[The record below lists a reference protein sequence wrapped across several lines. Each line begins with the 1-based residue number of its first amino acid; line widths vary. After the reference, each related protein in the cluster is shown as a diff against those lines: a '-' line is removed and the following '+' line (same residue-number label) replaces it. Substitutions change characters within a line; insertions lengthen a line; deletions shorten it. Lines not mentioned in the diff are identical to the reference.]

1 MAKKEKEMPKEQ
13 VITLFDKEYKESEL
27 SDEQKVM
34 INHVA
39 DLDRKIGSSEFN
51 LQQLR
56 FGKQA
61 FLDALKVSIEKEDSE
76 EKEMPKETEITL
88 FDKTYKESEL
98 SDEQKAMINHV
109 ADLDRKIGSS
119 EFNLQQ
125 LRFGKQAFVDAL
137 KISLEK
143 NEEEE

>member
-1 MAKKEKEMPKEQ
+1 MPKEN

-39 DLDRKIGSSEFN
+39 DLERKIQSSEFN

-61 FLDALKVSIEKEDSE
+61 FLDALKASIEKDE
-76 EKEMPKETEITL
+76 EPNQET
-88 FDKTYKESEL
+88 K
-98 SDEQKAMINHV
+98 
-109 ADLDRKIGSS
+109 
-119 EFNLQQ
+119 
-125 LRFGKQAFVDAL
+125 
-137 KISLEK
+137 
-143 NEEEE
+143 

>member
-1 MAKKEKEMPKEQ
+1 MAKKEKEMPKEK

-39 DLDRKIGSSEFN
+39 DLERKI
-51 LQQLR
+51 Q
-56 FGKQA
+56 
-61 FLDALKVSIEKEDSE
+61 
-76 EKEMPKETEITL
+76 
-88 FDKTYKESEL
+88 
-98 SDEQKAMINHV
+98 
-109 ADLDRKIGSS
+109 SS

-137 KISLEK
+137 QASVDKQS
-143 NEEEE
+143 EESDQETK

>member
-13 VITLFDKEYKESEL
+13 IITLFDKEYKESEL

-39 DLDRKIGSSEFN
+39 DLERKI
-51 LQQLR
+51 Q
-56 FGKQA
+56 
-61 FLDALKVSIEKEDSE
+61 
-76 EKEMPKETEITL
+76 
-88 FDKTYKESEL
+88 
-98 SDEQKAMINHV
+98 
-109 ADLDRKIGSS
+109 SS

-137 KISLEK
+137 QASVDKQS
-143 NEEEE
+143 EESDQETK

>member
-13 VITLFDKEYKESEL
+13 IITLFDKEYKESEL

-39 DLDRKIGSSEFN
+39 DLERKI
-51 LQQLR
+51 Q
-56 FGKQA
+56 
-61 FLDALKVSIEKEDSE
+61 
-76 EKEMPKETEITL
+76 
-88 FDKTYKESEL
+88 
-98 SDEQKAMINHV
+98 
-109 ADLDRKIGSS
+109 SS

-137 KISLEK
+137 QASVDKEDEQDDKKEK
-143 NEEEE
+143 